1 MTEEQFDEVMRVAC
15 GAYIKDEAERF
26 MAIDTTDV
34 HEPSKRFKVKMNRL
48 FREQVGGTYIP
59 HPEVDNCFERLRSR
73 LVVRLMALK
82 DKKK

>member
-48 FREQVGGTYIP
+48 FRE
-59 HPEVDNCFERLRSR
+59 
-73 LVVRLMALK
+73 
-82 DKKK
+82 